1 MTEKTSN
8 ISYGKASVPATTG
21 NNHQLSFKSST
32 GLGKAQ
38 EYYMAEIGTIGNI
51 NRVQLDAEQ
60 MACGNNMIAAMFNL
74 AAKDGLQLNSFDR
87 NEIIQILQKAT
98 MLRLNVA
105 AEPHECYLITRN
117 QKVGNNWVKK
127 FEFGIEGDGND
138 KLLRKYGVDVA
149 KTHKFWIVRE
159 HDEFTPPSFNGLE
172 ITPPTWKPKD
182 FYSKV
187 VRVVYPIEKT
197 DGTIEWNIAERE
209 EVRINLLAHIN
220 QNIMKNKDYTDAAK
234 AKLSDR
240 IANMTLD
247 ELFAD
252 QECLKIM
259 SPAWAAPHSRE
270 SMILRKMR
278 NNATRRYPKE
288 FSSAFQELTYAETID
303 DTPRDARIDAEAAL
317 EAEVEQH
324 TGTEQIE
331 RPVQFDEA
339 TGEVIN
345 EPTEEPKKETRTTA
359 KKTTI
364 KAAPTAEAVQEITS
378 DDCPF

>member
-1 MTEKTSN
+1 MTSTVQH
-8 ISYGKASVPATTG
+8 APATAAG
-21 NNHQLSFKSST
+21 NQLSFKSST

-38 EYYMAEIGTIGNI
+38 EYYMGEIGTIATN

-87 NEIIQILQKAT
+87 NEIIQILQKTT
-98 MLRLNVA
+98 MLRLNVT

-117 QKVGNNWVKK
+117 QKIGNNWGKK

-138 KLLRKYGVDVA
+138 KLLRKYGVDV
-149 KTHKFWIVRE
+149 KKVHKFWVVRE
-159 HDEFTPPSFNGLE
+159 HDVFTYPSFNGLE
-172 ITPPTWKPKD
+172 ITPPTWQPKD
-182 FYSKV
+182 YYSKV
-187 VRVVYPIEKT
+187 TKVVYPIEKT

-324 TGTEQIE
+324 SNTEQIAH
-331 RPVQFDEA
+331 PVQFDEA

-359 KKTTI
+359 KKTTV

>member
-21 NNHQLSFKSST
+21 SNQLSFKSST

-38 EYYMAEIGTIGNI
+38 EYYMGEIGTIATN

-87 NEIIQILQKAT
+87 NEIIQILQKVT
-98 MLRLNVA
+98 MLRLNVT

-117 QKVGNNWVKK
+117 QKIGNNWGKK

-138 KLLRKYGVDVA
+138 KLLRKYGVNVA
-149 KTHKFWIVRE
+149 KLHDFWVIRE
-159 HDEFTPPSFNGLE
+159 HDKFTYPSFNGLD
-172 ITPPTWKPKD
+172 ITPPTWEPKD
-182 FYSKV
+182 YYSKV
-187 VRVVYPIEKT
+187 MKVVYPIEKK
-197 DGTIEWNIAERE
+197 DGKIEWSIAERE
-209 EVRINLLAHIN
+209 GVTINLLAHIN
-220 QNIMKNKDYTDAAK
+220 QNVMKNKDYTDATK
-234 AKLSDR
+234 AKLTER

-324 TGTEQIE
+324 AGTEQIE

-345 EPTEEPKKETRTTA
+345 EPTEEPKKETRTTV
-359 KKTTI
+359 KKTTV

>member
-8 ISYGKASVPATTG
+8 ISYGKVSVPATAAG
-21 NNHQLSFKSST
+21 NQLSFKSAT

-38 EYYMAEIGTIGNI
+38 EYYMAEIGTIAN
-51 NRVQLDAEQ
+51 NNKVALDAEQ
-60 MACGNNMIAAMFNL
+60 VTCGNNMISAMFNQ
-74 AAKDGLQLNSFDR
+74 AAKAGASLNSFDR

-117 QKVGNNWVKK
+117 QKVGDSWVKK

-138 KLLRKYGVDVA
+138 KLLRKYGVDV
-149 KTHKFWIVRE
+149 KKVHKFWVVRE
-159 HDEFTPPSFNGLE
+159 HDEFTYPSFNGLE

-182 FYSKV
+182 YYGKA

-197 DGTIEWNIAERE
+197 DGTIDWNIAERE
-209 EVRINLLAHIN
+209 EVKINLLAHIN
-220 QNIMKNKDYTDAAK
+220 QNVMKNKDYTDAAR
-234 AKLSDR
+234 AKLTER
-240 IANMTLD
+240 IANMTLY

-259 SPAWAAPHSRE
+259 SPAWASPHSRE

-288 FSSAFQELTYAETID
+288 FSSAFQELTYTETID
-303 DTPRDARIDAEAAL
+303 ETPRDVRIDAEQAL
-317 EAEVEQH
+317 DAEVEQH
-324 TGTEQIE
+324 AGTEQIAHT
-331 RPVQFDEA
+331 VQFDEA

-345 EPTEEPKKETRTTA
+345 EVTEEPKKETRATVKKATA
-359 KKTTI
+359 K
-364 KAAPTAEAVQEITS
+364 AAQAAETVQEITA

>member
-8 ISYGKASVPATTG
+8 ISYGKASVPTTTG

-38 EYYMAEIGTIGNI
+38 EYYMAEIGTIATN

-345 EPTEEPKKETRTTA
+345 EPTEEPKKETRTTT
-359 KKTTI
+359 KKATV

>member
-21 NNHQLSFKSST
+21 SNQLSFKSST

-38 EYYMAEIGTIGNI
+38 EYYMGEIGTIATN

-74 AAKDGLQLNSFDR
+74 AARDGLQLNSFDR

-117 QKVGNNWVKK
+117 QKVGNNWGKK

-138 KLLRKYGVDVA
+138 KLLRKYGVNVA
-149 KTHKFWIVRE
+149 ELHDFWVIRE
-159 HDEFTPPSFNGLE
+159 HDKFTYPSFNGLD
-172 ITPPTWKPKD
+172 ITPPTWEPKD
-182 FYSKV
+182 YYSKV
-187 VRVVYPIEKT
+187 MKVVYPIEKK
-197 DGTIEWNIAERE
+197 DGKIEWSIAERE
-209 EVRINLLAHIN
+209 GVTINLLAHIN
-220 QNIMKNKDYTDAAK
+220 QNVMKNKDYTDAAK
-234 AKLSDR
+234 AKLTER

-303 DTPRDARIDAEAAL
+303 DTLRDARIDAEAAL

-324 TGTEQIE
+324 AGTEQIE

-339 TGEVIN
+339 TGEVIS

-359 KKTTI
+359 KKTTV
-364 KAAPTAEAVQEITS
+364 KSAPTAEAMQEITS

>member
-1 MTEKTSN
+1 MTSQNT
-8 ISYGKASVPATTG
+8 PAAT
-21 NNHQLSFKSST
+21 NNNQLSFKSAT

-38 EYYMAEIGTIGNI
+38 EYYMAEIGTIAN
-51 NRVQLDAEQ
+51 NNKVSLDAEQ
-60 MACGNNMIAAMFNL
+60 VTCGNNMISAMFNQ
-74 AAKDGLQLNSFDR
+74 AAKAGASLNSFDR

-98 MLRLNVA
+98 MLRLNIA

-117 QKVGNNWVKK
+117 QKVGDSWVKK

-138 KLLRKYGVDVA
+138 KLLRKYGVDV
-149 KTHKFWIVRE
+149 KKVHKFWVVRE
-159 HDEFTPPSFNGLE
+159 HDEFTYPSFNGLE

-182 FYSKV
+182 YYSKI

-220 QNIMKNKDYTDAAK
+220 QNIMKNKDYTEATR
-234 AKLSDR
+234 AKLTER
-240 IANMTLD
+240 IANMTLY

-324 TGTEQIE
+324 AGTEQIE

-345 EPTEEPKKETRTTA
+345 EPTEEPKKATHTTTRKETNTA
-359 KKTTI
+359 REE
-364 KAAPTAEAVQEITS
+364 AETVQEITA

>member
-21 NNHQLSFKSST
+21 SNQLSFKSST

-38 EYYMAEIGTIGNI
+38 EYYMGEIGTIATN

-87 NEIIQILQKAT
+87 NEIIQILQKVT
-98 MLRLNVA
+98 MLRLNVT

-117 QKVGNNWVKK
+117 QKIGNNWGKK

-138 KLLRKYGVDVA
+138 KLLRKYGVNVA
-149 KTHKFWIVRE
+149 KLHDFWVIRE
-159 HDEFTPPSFNGLE
+159 HDKFTYPSFNGLD
-172 ITPPTWKPKD
+172 ITPPTWEPKD
-182 FYSKV
+182 YYSKV
-187 VRVVYPIEKT
+187 MKVVYPIEKK
-197 DGTIEWNIAERE
+197 DGKIEWSIAERE
-209 EVRINLLAHIN
+209 GVTINLLAHIN
-220 QNIMKNKDYTDAAK
+220 QNVMKNKDYTDAAK
-234 AKLSDR
+234 AKLTER

-303 DTPRDARIDAEAAL
+303 DMPRDARIDAEQAL

-324 TGTEQIE
+324 AGTEQIE
-331 RPVQFDEA
+331 RPVQFGEA
-339 TGEVIN
+339 TGEIISD
-345 EPTEEPKKETRTTA
+345 PAEEPKKETRTTT
-359 KKTTI
+359 KKATP
-364 KAAPTAEAVQEITS
+364 KAAPTAEAMQEITS

>member
-21 NNHQLSFKSST
+21 SNQLSFKSST

-38 EYYMAEIGTIGNI
+38 EYYMGEIGTIATN

-74 AAKDGLQLNSFDR
+74 ASKDGLQLNSFDR
-87 NEIIQILQKAT
+87 NEIIQILQKVT
-98 MLRLNVA
+98 MLRLNVT

-117 QKVGNNWVKK
+117 QKIGNNWGKK

-138 KLLRKYGVDVA
+138 KLLRKYGVNVA
-149 KTHKFWIVRE
+149 KLHDFWVIRE
-159 HDEFTPPSFNGLE
+159 HDKFTYPSFNGLD
-172 ITPPTWKPKD
+172 ITPPTWEPKD
-182 FYSKV
+182 YYSKV
-187 VRVVYPIEKT
+187 MKVVYPIEKK
-197 DGTIEWNIAERE
+197 DGKIEWSIAERE
-209 EVRINLLAHIN
+209 GVTINLLAHIN
-220 QNIMKNKDYTDAAK
+220 QNVMKNKDYTDAAK
-234 AKLSDR
+234 AKLTER

-324 TGTEQIE
+324 AGTEQIE

-345 EPTEEPKKETRTTA
+345 EPTEEPKKETRATT
-359 KKTTI
+359 KKTTV

>member
-1 MTEKTSN
+1 MTST
-8 ISYGKASVPATTG
+8 IQHAPAATTG
-21 NNHQLSFKSST
+21 SNHQLSFKSST

-38 EYYMAEIGTIGNI
+38 EYYMGEIGTIATN

-87 NEIIQILQKAT
+87 NEIIQILQKVT
-98 MLRLNVA
+98 MLRLNVT

-117 QKVGNNWVKK
+117 QKIGNNWGKK

-138 KLLRKYGVDVA
+138 KLLRKYGVNVA
-149 KTHKFWIVRE
+149 KLHDFWVIRE
-159 HDEFTPPSFNGLE
+159 HDKFTYPSFNGLD
-172 ITPPTWKPKD
+172 ITPPTWEPKD
-182 FYSKV
+182 YYSKV
-187 VRVVYPIEKT
+187 MKVVYPIEKK
-197 DGTIEWNIAERE
+197 DGKIEWSIAERE
-209 EVRINLLAHIN
+209 GVTINLLAHIN
-220 QNIMKNKDYTDAAK
+220 QNVMKNKDYTDAAK
-234 AKLSDR
+234 AKLTER

-303 DTPRDARIDAEAAL
+303 DTPRDARIDAEQAL

-324 TGTEQIE
+324 AGTEQIE

-345 EPTEEPKKETRTTA
+345 EPTEEPKKETRATT
-359 KKTTI
+359 KKTTV

>member
-1 MTEKTSN
+1 MTSQNTP
-8 ISYGKASVPATTG
+8 VAT
-21 NNHQLSFKSST
+21 NNNQLSFKSAT

-38 EYYMAEIGTIGNI
+38 EYYMAEIGTIATN

-74 AAKDGLQLNSFDR
+74 ASRDGLQLNSFDR

-159 HDEFTPPSFNGLE
+159 HDEFTYPSFNGLE

-182 FYSKV
+182 YYSKV
-187 VRVVYPIEKT
+187 TKVVYPIEKT
-197 DGTIEWNIAERE
+197 DGTIDWNIAERE

-220 QNIMKNKDYTDAAK
+220 QNVMKNKDYTDAAK
-234 AKLSDR
+234 VKLSDR

-288 FSSAFQELTYAETID
+288 FSSAFQELTYTETID
-303 DTPRDARIDAEAAL
+303 ETPRDARIDAEQAL
-317 EAEVEQH
+317 DAEVEQH
-324 TGTEQIE
+324 AGTEQIAHT
-331 RPVQFDEA
+331 VQFDEA

-345 EPTEEPKKETRTTA
+345 EVTEEPKKETRATVKKATA
-359 KKTTI
+359 
-364 KAAPTAEAVQEITS
+364 KAAPAAETVQEITA

>member
-21 NNHQLSFKSST
+21 SNQLSFKSST

-38 EYYMAEIGTIGNI
+38 EYYMGEIGTIATN

-87 NEIIQILQKAT
+87 NEIIQILQKVT
-98 MLRLNVA
+98 MLRLNVT

-117 QKVGNNWVKK
+117 QKIGNNWGKK

-138 KLLRKYGVDVA
+138 KLLRKYGVNVA
-149 KTHKFWIVRE
+149 KLHDFWVIRE
-159 HDEFTPPSFNGLE
+159 HDKFTYPSFNGLD
-172 ITPPTWKPKD
+172 ITPPTWEPKD
-182 FYSKV
+182 YYSKV
-187 VRVVYPIEKT
+187 MKVVYPIEKK
-197 DGTIEWNIAERE
+197 DGKIEWSIAERE
-209 EVRINLLAHIN
+209 GVTINLLAHIN
-220 QNIMKNKDYTDAAK
+220 QNVMKNKDYTDAAK
-234 AKLSDR
+234 AKLTER

-324 TGTEQIE
+324 AGTEQIE

-359 KKTTI
+359 KKATV
-364 KAAPTAEAVQEITS
+364 KAAPTAEAVQEITA

>member
-21 NNHQLSFKSST
+21 SNHQLNFKSST

-38 EYYMAEIGTIGNI
+38 EYYMAEIGTIAN
-51 NRVQLDAEQ
+51 NNKVALDAEQ
-60 MACGNNMIAAMFNL
+60 VTCGNNMISAMFNQ
-74 AAKDGLQLNSFDR
+74 AAKAGASLNSFDR

-117 QKVGNNWVKK
+117 QKVGDSWVKK

-138 KLLRKYGVDVA
+138 KMLRKYGVDV
-149 KTHKFWIVRE
+149 KKVHKFWGVRE
-159 HDEFTPPSFNGLE
+159 PDEFTYPSFNGLE

-182 FYSKV
+182 YYSKI

-220 QNIMKNKDYTDAAK
+220 QNIMKNKDYTDATRAK
-234 AKLSDR
+234 FTER

-252 QECLKIM
+252 QECLKVM
-259 SPAWAAPHSRE
+259 SPA
-270 SMILRKMR
+270 
-278 NNATRRYPKE
+278 
-288 FSSAFQELTYAETID
+288 
-303 DTPRDARIDAEAAL
+303 
-317 EAEVEQH
+317 
-324 TGTEQIE
+324 
-331 RPVQFDEA
+331 
-339 TGEVIN
+339 
-345 EPTEEPKKETRTTA
+345 
-359 KKTTI
+359 
-364 KAAPTAEAVQEITS
+364 
-378 DDCPF
+378 

>member
-1 MTEKTSN
+1 M
-8 ISYGKASVPATTG
+8 G
-21 NNHQLSFKSST
+21 
-32 GLGKAQ
+32 
-38 EYYMAEIGTIGNI
+38 EIGTIATN

-87 NEIIQILQKAT
+87 NEIIQILQKVT
-98 MLRLNVA
+98 MLRLNVT

-117 QKVGNNWVKK
+117 QKIGNNWGKK

-138 KLLRKYGVDVA
+138 KLLRKYGVNVA
-149 KTHKFWIVRE
+149 KLHDFWVIRE
-159 HDEFTPPSFNGLE
+159 HDKFTYPSFNGLD
-172 ITPPTWKPKD
+172 ITPPTWEPKD
-182 FYSKV
+182 YYSKV
-187 VRVVYPIEKT
+187 MKVVYPIEKK
-197 DGTIEWNIAERE
+197 DGKIEWSIAERE
-209 EVRINLLAHIN
+209 GVTINLLAHIN
-220 QNIMKNKDYTDAAK
+220 QNVMKNKDYTDAAK
-234 AKLSDR
+234 AKLTER

-303 DTPRDARIDAEAAL
+303 DMPRDARIDAEQAL

-324 TGTEQIE
+324 AGTEQIE

-339 TGEVIN
+339 TGEIISD
-345 EPTEEPKKETRTTA
+345 PAEEPKKETRTTT
-359 KKTTI
+359 KKATP
-364 KAAPTAEAVQEITS
+364 KAAPTAEAMQEITS

>member
-21 NNHQLSFKSST
+21 SNQLSFKSST

-38 EYYMAEIGTIGNI
+38 EYYMGEIGTIATN

-74 AAKDGLQLNSFDR
+74 AVKDGLQLNSFDR
-87 NEIIQILQKAT
+87 NEIIQILQKVT
-98 MLRLNVA
+98 MLRLNVT

-117 QKVGNNWVKK
+117 QKIGNNWGKK

-138 KLLRKYGVDVA
+138 KLLRKYGVNVA
-149 KTHKFWIVRE
+149 KLHDFWVIRE
-159 HDEFTPPSFNGLE
+159 HDKFTYPSFNGLD
-172 ITPPTWKPKD
+172 ITPPTWEPKD
-182 FYSKV
+182 YYSKV
-187 VRVVYPIEKT
+187 MKVVYPIEKK
-197 DGTIEWNIAERE
+197 DGKIEWSIAERE
-209 EVRINLLAHIN
+209 GVTINLLAHIN
-220 QNIMKNKDYTDAAK
+220 QNVMKNKDYTDAAK
-234 AKLSDR
+234 VKLTER

-303 DTPRDARIDAEAAL
+303 DTPRDARIDAEQAL

-324 TGTEQIE
+324 AGTEQIE

-339 TGEVIN
+339 TGEVIS

-359 KKTTI
+359 KKTTV

>member
-1 MTEKTSN
+1 MTEKTNN

-21 NNHQLSFKSST
+21 SNQLSFKSST

-38 EYYMAEIGTIGNI
+38 EYYMGEIGTIATN

-87 NEIIQILQKAT
+87 NEIIQILQKTT
-98 MLRLNVA
+98 MLRLNVT

-117 QKVGNNWVKK
+117 QKIGNNWVKK

-138 KLLRKYGVDVA
+138 KLLRKYGVDV
-149 KTHKFWIVRE
+149 KKVHKFWVVRE
-159 HDEFTPPSFNGLE
+159 HDVFTYPSFNGLE
-172 ITPPTWKPKD
+172 ITPPTWQPKD
-182 FYSKV
+182 YYSKV
-187 VRVVYPIEKT
+187 TKVVYPIEKT

-209 EVRINLLAHIN
+209 EVKINLLAHIN
-220 QNIMKNKDYTDAAK
+220 QNVMKNKDYTDAAK
-234 AKLSDR
+234 AKLTER

-303 DTPRDARIDAEAAL
+303 DTPRDARIDAEQAL

-324 TGTEQIE
+324 AGTEQIE

-339 TGEVIN
+339 TGEVIS

-359 KKTTI
+359 KKTTV

>member
-38 EYYMAEIGTIGNI
+38 EYYMAEIGTIATN

-74 AAKDGLQLNSFDR
+74 ASRDGLQLNSFDR

-159 HDEFTPPSFNGLE
+159 HDVFTYPSFNGLE
-172 ITPPTWKPKD
+172 ITPPTWQPKD
-182 FYSKV
+182 YYSKV
-187 VRVVYPIEKT
+187 TKVVYPIEKT
-197 DGTIEWNIAERE
+197 DGTIEWNISERE
-209 EVRINLLAHIN
+209 EVKINLLAHIN
-220 QNIMKNKDYTDAAK
+220 QNVMKNKDYTDAAK
-234 AKLSDR
+234 AKLTER

-303 DTPRDARIDAEAAL
+303 DTPRDARIDAEQAL

-324 TGTEQIE
+324 AGTEQIE

>member
-21 NNHQLSFKSST
+21 SNHQLNFKSST

-38 EYYMAEIGTIGNI
+38 EYYMAEIGTIATN

-74 AAKDGLQLNSFDR
+74 ASREGLQLNSFDR

-159 HDEFTPPSFNGLE
+159 HDEFTYPSFNGLE

-182 FYSKV
+182 YYSKV
-187 VRVVYPIEKT
+187 TKVVYPIEKT
-197 DGTIEWNIAERE
+197 DGTIDWNIAERE

-220 QNIMKNKDYTDAAK
+220 QNVMKNKDYTDAAK
-234 AKLSDR
+234 VKLSDR

-288 FSSAFQELTYAETID
+288 FSSAFQELTYTETID
-303 DTPRDARIDAEAAL
+303 ETPRDARIDAEQAL

-324 TGTEQIE
+324 AGTEQIAHT
-331 RPVQFDEA
+331 VQFDEA
-339 TGEVIN
+339 TGEVIS
-345 EPTEEPKKETRTTA
+345 EPAEEPKKETRATVKKATA
-359 KKTTI
+359 
-364 KAAPTAEAVQEITS
+364 KAAPAAETVQEITA

>member
-1 MTEKTSN
+1 MTSQNTP
-8 ISYGKASVPATTG
+8 VAT
-21 NNHQLSFKSST
+21 NNNQLSFKSAT

-38 EYYMAEIGTIGNI
+38 EYYMAEIGTIATN

-74 AAKDGLQLNSFDR
+74 ASREGLQLNSFDR

-138 KLLRKYGVDVA
+138 KLLRKYGVDV
-149 KTHKFWIVRE
+149 KKVHKFWVVRE
-159 HDEFTPPSFNGLE
+159 HDEFTYPSFNGLE

-182 FYSKV
+182 YYGKA

-209 EVRINLLAHIN
+209 EVKINLLAHIN
-220 QNIMKNKDYTDAAK
+220 QNVMKNKDYTDAAR
-234 AKLSDR
+234 AKLTER
-240 IANMTLD
+240 IANMTLY

-259 SPAWAAPHSRE
+259 SPAWASPHSRE

-288 FSSAFQELTYAETID
+288 FSSAFQELTYTETID
-303 DTPRDARIDAEAAL
+303 ETPRDARIDAEQAL

-324 TGTEQIE
+324 AGTEQIAHT
-331 RPVQFDEA
+331 VQFDEA
-339 TGEVIN
+339 TGEVIS
-345 EPTEEPKKETRTTA
+345 EVTEEPKKETRTTA
-359 KKTTI
+359 KKATA
-364 KAAPTAEAVQEITS
+364 KAAPAAETVQEITA

>member
-21 NNHQLSFKSST
+21 SNQLSFKSST

-38 EYYMAEIGTIGNI
+38 EYYMGEIGTIATN

-74 AAKDGLQLNSFDR
+74 AAKDGLQLNSFER
-87 NEIIQILQKAT
+87 NEIIQILQKTT
-98 MLRLNVA
+98 MLRLNVT

-117 QKVGNNWVKK
+117 QKIGNNWVKK

-138 KLLRKYGVDVA
+138 KLLRKYGVDV
-149 KTHKFWIVRE
+149 KKVHKFWVVRE
-159 HDEFTPPSFNGLE
+159 HDVFTYPSFNGLE
-172 ITPPTWKPKD
+172 ITPPTWQPKD
-182 FYSKV
+182 YYSKV
-187 VRVVYPIEKT
+187 TKVVYPIEKT

-303 DTPRDARIDAEAAL
+303 DTPRDARIDAEQAL

-324 TGTEQIE
+324 AGTEQIE

-345 EPTEEPKKETRTTA
+345 EVTEEPKKETRTTA
-359 KKTTI
+359 KKTTV

>member
-8 ISYGKASVPATTG
+8 ISYGKVSVPATAAG
-21 NNHQLSFKSST
+21 NQLSFKSAT

-38 EYYMAEIGTIGNI
+38 EYYMAEIGTIATN

-74 AAKDGLQLNSFDR
+74 ASREGLQLNSFDR

-159 HDEFTPPSFNGLE
+159 HDEFTYPSFNGLE

-182 FYSKV
+182 YYSKV
-187 VRVVYPIEKT
+187 TKVVYPIEKT
-197 DGTIEWNIAERE
+197 DGTIDWNIAERE

-220 QNIMKNKDYTDAAK
+220 QNVMKNKDYTDAAK
-234 AKLSDR
+234 VKLSDR

-259 SPAWAAPHSRE
+259 SPAWASPHSRE

-288 FSSAFQELTYAETID
+288 FSSAFQELTYSETID
-303 DTPRDARIDAEAAL
+303 ETTRDARIDAEQAL

-324 TGTEQIE
+324 AGTEQIAHT
-331 RPVQFDEA
+331 VQFDEA

-345 EPTEEPKKETRTTA
+345 EVTEEPKKETRATVKKATA
-359 KKTTI
+359 
-364 KAAPTAEAVQEITS
+364 KAAPAAETVQEITA

>member
-1 MTEKTSN
+1 MTHNNT
-8 ISYGKASVPATTG
+8 PATAQS
-21 NNHQLSFKSST
+21 NNQLSFKSAT

-38 EYYMAEIGTIGNI
+38 EYYMAEIGTIAN
-51 NRVQLDAEQ
+51 NNKVALDAEQ
-60 MACGNNMIAAMFNL
+60 VTCGNNMISAMFNQ
-74 AAKDGLQLNSFDR
+74 AAKANASLNSFDR

-117 QKVGNNWVKK
+117 QKVGDSWVKK

-138 KLLRKYGVDVA
+138 KLLRKYGVDV
-149 KTHKFWIVRE
+149 KKVHKFWVVRE
-159 HDEFTPPSFNGLE
+159 HDEFTYPSFNGLE

-182 FYSKV
+182 YYSKV

-209 EVRINLLAHIN
+209 EVKINLLAHIN
-220 QNIMKNKDYTDAAK
+220 QNVMKNKDYTDAAR
-234 AKLSDR
+234 AKLTER

-259 SPAWAAPHSRE
+259 SPAWASPHSRE

-303 DTPRDARIDAEAAL
+303 ETPRDARIDAEQAL

-324 TGTEQIE
+324 AGTEQIAHT
-331 RPVQFDEA
+331 VQFDEA
-339 TGEVIN
+339 TGEVIS
-345 EPTEEPKKETRTTA
+345 EPAEEPKKEPRATVKKATA
-359 KKTTI
+359 
-364 KAAPTAEAVQEITS
+364 KAAPAAEAVQEITS

>member
-21 NNHQLSFKSST
+21 SNQLSFKSAT

-38 EYYMAEIGTIGNI
+38 EYYMAEIGTIAN
-51 NRVQLDAEQ
+51 NNKVSLDAEQ
-60 MACGNNMIAAMFNL
+60 VTCGNNMISAMFNQ
-74 AAKDGLQLNSFDR
+74 AAKAGASLNSFDR

-117 QKVGNNWVKK
+117 QKVGDSWVKK

-138 KLLRKYGVDVA
+138 KLLRKYGVDV
-149 KTHKFWIVRE
+149 KKVHKFWVVRE
-159 HDEFTPPSFNGLE
+159 NDEFTYPSFNGLE

-182 FYSKV
+182 YYGKA

-209 EVRINLLAHIN
+209 EVKINLLAHIN
-220 QNIMKNKDYTDAAK
+220 QNVMKNKDYTDAAR
-234 AKLSDR
+234 AKLTER
-240 IANMTLD
+240 IANMTLY
-247 ELFAD
+247 ELFAE
-252 QECLKIM
+252 ECLKIM
-259 SPAWAAPHSRE
+259 SPAWASPHSRE

-288 FSSAFQELTYAETID
+288 FSSAFQELTYTETID
-303 DTPRDARIDAEAAL
+303 ETPRDVRIDAEQAL
-317 EAEVEQH
+317 DAEVEQH
-324 TGTEQIE
+324 AGTEQIAHT
-331 RPVQFDEA
+331 VQFDEA

-345 EPTEEPKKETRTTA
+345 EVTEEPKKETRATVKKATA
-359 KKTTI
+359 
-364 KAAPTAEAVQEITS
+364 KAAPAAETVQEITA

>member
-1 MTEKTSN
+1 MTST
-8 ISYGKASVPATTG
+8 IQHAPAATTG
-21 NNHQLSFKSST
+21 SNHQLSFKSST

-38 EYYMAEIGTIGNI
+38 EYYMAEIGTIATN

-87 NEIIQILQKAT
+87 NEIIQILQKVT
-98 MLRLNVA
+98 MLRLNVT

-117 QKVGNNWVKK
+117 QKIGNNWGKK

-138 KLLRKYGVDVA
+138 KLLRKYGVNVA
-149 KTHKFWIVRE
+149 KLHDFWVIRE
-159 HDEFTPPSFNGLE
+159 HDKFTYPSFNGLD
-172 ITPPTWKPKD
+172 ITPPTWEPKD
-182 FYSKV
+182 YYSKV
-187 VRVVYPIEKT
+187 MKVVYPIEKK
-197 DGTIEWNIAERE
+197 DGKIEWSIAERE
-209 EVRINLLAHIN
+209 GVTINLLAHIN
-220 QNIMKNKDYTDAAK
+220 QNVMKNKDYTDAAK
-234 AKLSDR
+234 AKLTER

-303 DTPRDARIDAEAAL
+303 DTPRDARIDAEQAL

-324 TGTEQIE
+324 AGTEQIE

-345 EPTEEPKKETRTTA
+345 EPTEEPKKETRTTT
-359 KKTTI
+359 KKATP

>member
-8 ISYGKASVPATTG
+8 ILYGKASVPATTG

-38 EYYMAEIGTIGNI
+38 EYYMAEIGTIATN

-74 AAKDGLQLNSFDR
+74 ASRDGLQLNSFDR

-220 QNIMKNKDYTDAAK
+220 QNVMKNKDYTDAAK
-234 AKLSDR
+234 AKLIER

-288 FSSAFQELTYAETID
+288 FSSAFQELTYAETIY
-303 DTPRDARIDAEAAL
+303 DTPRDARIDAEQAL

-324 TGTEQIE
+324 SNTEQIE

>member
-38 EYYMAEIGTIGNI
+38 EYYMAEIGTIATN

-339 TGEVIN
+339 TGEIIN

-359 KKTTI
+359 KKTTV
-364 KAAPTAEAVQEITS
+364 KAAPTAEAMQEITS

>member
-21 NNHQLSFKSST
+21 SNHQLNFKSST

-38 EYYMAEIGTIGNI
+38 EYYMAEIGTIATN

-74 AAKDGLQLNSFDR
+74 ASREGLQLNSFDR

-159 HDEFTPPSFNGLE
+159 HDEFTYPSFNGLE

-182 FYSKV
+182 YYSKV
-187 VRVVYPIEKT
+187 TKVVYPIEKT

-220 QNIMKNKDYTDAAK
+220 QNVMKNKDYTDAAK
-234 AKLSDR
+234 VKLSDR

-288 FSSAFQELTYAETID
+288 FSSAFQELTYTETID
-303 DTPRDARIDAEAAL
+303 ETPRDARIDAEQAL

-324 TGTEQIE
+324 AGTEQIAHT
-331 RPVQFDEA
+331 VQFDEA
-339 TGEVIN
+339 TGEVIS
-345 EPTEEPKKETRTTA
+345 EPAEEPKKETRATVKKATA
-359 KKTTI
+359 
-364 KAAPTAEAVQEITS
+364 KAAPAAETVQEITA

>member
-1 MTEKTSN
+1 MTST
-8 ISYGKASVPATTG
+8 IQHAPAATTG
-21 NNHQLSFKSST
+21 SNQLSFKSST

-38 EYYMAEIGTIGNI
+38 EYYMGEIGTIATN

-87 NEIIQILQKAT
+87 NEIIQILQKVT
-98 MLRLNVA
+98 MLRLNVT

-117 QKVGNNWVKK
+117 QKIGNNWGKK

-138 KLLRKYGVDVA
+138 KLLRKYGVNVA
-149 KTHKFWIVRE
+149 KLHDFWVIRE
-159 HDEFTPPSFNGLE
+159 HDKFTYPSFNGLD
-172 ITPPTWKPKD
+172 ITPPTWEPKD
-182 FYSKV
+182 YYSKV
-187 VRVVYPIEKT
+187 MKVVYPIEKK
-197 DGTIEWNIAERE
+197 DGKIEWSIAERE
-209 EVRINLLAHIN
+209 GVTINLLAHIN
-220 QNIMKNKDYTDAAK
+220 QNVMKNKDYTDAAK
-234 AKLSDR
+234 AKLTER

-303 DTPRDARIDAEAAL
+303 DTPRDARIDAEQAL

-324 TGTEQIE
+324 AGTEQIE

-345 EPTEEPKKETRTTA
+345 EPTGEPKKATP
-359 KKTTI
+359 
-364 KAAPTAEAVQEITS
+364 KAAQTVEAVQEITS

>member
-1 MTEKTSN
+1 MTST
-8 ISYGKASVPATTG
+8 IQHAPAATTG
-21 NNHQLSFKSST
+21 SNQLSFKSST

-38 EYYMAEIGTIGNI
+38 EYYMGEIGTIATN

-87 NEIIQILQKAT
+87 NEIIQILQKVT
-98 MLRLNVA
+98 MLRLNVT

-117 QKVGNNWVKK
+117 QKIGNNWGKK

-138 KLLRKYGVDVA
+138 KLLRKYGVNVA
-149 KTHKFWIVRE
+149 KLHDFWVIRE
-159 HDEFTPPSFNGLE
+159 HDKFTYPSFNGLD
-172 ITPPTWKPKD
+172 ITPPTWEPKD
-182 FYSKV
+182 YYSKV
-187 VRVVYPIEKT
+187 MKVVYPIEKK
-197 DGTIEWNIAERE
+197 DGKIEWSIAERE
-209 EVRINLLAHIN
+209 GVTINLLAHIN
-220 QNIMKNKDYTDAAK
+220 QNVMKNKDYTDATK
-234 AKLSDR
+234 AKLTER

-324 TGTEQIE
+324 AGTEQIE

-345 EPTEEPKKETRTTA
+345 EPTEEPKKETRTTV
-359 KKTTI
+359 KKTTV